1 MHTNIEISLNPL
13 TDGFME
19 NTACADAIRAD
30 RHVLIIGTNGNMRL
44 TDMEE
49 GREILEA
56 FATCGGSLILGDSAY
71 IVMFNDR
78 KVFDLEEGRFFVG
91 SMVVMKM
98 CEGTLAPL
106 SDEEINEAQEL
117 LMEHMATLVS
127 GNQRFSA
134 LALG

>member
-56 FATCGGSLILGDSAY
+56 FAACGGSLILGDSAY
-71 IVMFNDR
+71 IAMFNDR
-78 KVFDLEEGRFFVG
+78 KAFDLEEGRFFVG

-98 CEGTLAPL
+98 CEDTLGPL
-106 SDEEINEAQEL
+106 SDEEITEAQEL